1 MSGNN
6 AKFRTVT
13 YTCIHEQNIEDGEV
27 LFHSLLL
34 RSVDTHK
41 KVEDSK
47 EKLLSWQI
55 LHDSLENL

>member
-1 MSGNN
+1 MMSSNN
-6 AKFRTVT
+6 AKLRSVA

-27 LFHSLLL
+27 LFHSMLL

-47 EKLLSWQI
+47 EKLLS
-55 LHDSLENL
+55 